1 MEKGLKEKGLRVGDN
16 IVKTPVL
23 TAEQRAAFDKEFT
36 ETSDSQPLYEEIVAK
51 LMKRKRL
58 NEKDA
63 AALTGLNESLFL
75 GLDKPDGKIEKRFVV
90 SIGVGFQLGVHLT
103 QYILESA
110 GMKFRQTDRLDKAYM
125 YILENCKGKDIP
137 YCNGVLRDLGIEEKY
152 MLGELTKGPYRKRA
166 KAD

>member
-1 MEKGLKEKGLRVGDN
+1 MEKGLRVGDN

-23 TAEQRAAFDKEFT
+23 TTEQRAAFDKEFA

-51 LMKRKRL
+51 LMKRKGL

-63 AALTGLNESLFL
+63 AALTGLNERLFFN
-75 GLDKPDGKIEKRFVV
+75 LDKPDGKIEKRFVV
-90 SIGVGFQLGVHLT
+90 SIAVGFQLDVHLT
-103 QYILESA
+103 EYILESA
-110 GMKFRQTDRLDKAYM
+110 GMKFRESDRLDKAYI